1 VVINTAHFPG
11 ILPVF
16 LTDRSQ
22 AIFDAFFYRTAGKF
36 DEPPANTEQQGG
48 MDTAILVAQ
57 FPHEIY
63 RMAAD
68 QNKILH
74 PTLDWNK
81 LR

>member
-1 VVINTAHFPG
+1 MVINTAHFPG
-11 ILPVF
+11 ILPVL

-22 AIFDAFFYRTAGKF
+22 AIFEWFSRTAEKS
-36 DEPPANTEQQGG
+36 DEPPANTEQRGG
-48 MDTAILVAQ
+48 MGTANLAAQ

-68 QNKILH
+68 KNQILH
-74 PTLDWNK
+74 PTLDCDE